1 MIVRAAILST
11 VFAIGAAYAALPSTG
26 ASGGT
31 PAGSTLTGEACTVAP
46 VTTIAP
52 EPGMPARQEIRCA
65 GSVAGGLTYSPFASA
80 AKLDRALA
88 SRRFL
93 ESRAHAELLQRMVCK
108 TGEWIEGAA
117 AEGSALMAM
126 PCALREG
133 GWPHLVL
140 VSARPGQM
148 VIADGAPGALPVL
161 LGLLKSPRA
170 GDPRDGQ
177 LAVLQKIW
185 GYPIVPV
192 PAADIAALN
201 DALRAGR
208 TANGMAKFDDAEA
221 AFREA
226 LDLQTGR
233 LKANDEAVSATL
245 LDLALNVSNQ
255 SRSEEAA
262 ALFRRATPALQAS
275 ISGVPRARLTTYLAL
290 DAANRGDLDQA
301 LAFSRAAVGMWR
313 DMGGDQQAGVVSAA
327 NASAVAATTEQGEL
341 ANALNLQARL
351 ELRADNIVQAYAAAS
366 EGLLILNKANVAP
379 RWWKADSLVALGEIS
394 VAQHRISAAEAYF
407 NAALKLRRQ
416 LFGDTAPTIQ
426 VLAALGGAYQREGMS
441 TSAIVTY
448 REVFKMARALPSTAG
463 VFTAEMLVPFASA
476 VVEVA
481 ETIQDPNAKRGLFA
495 EAFDA
500 FQLVQSPVVDKTIAQ
515 AAARLSTDNPAIG
528 KIVGDLQ
535 DQQRANDQAR
545 VKLAYEQSLP
555 DNERSSQAENGIKA
569 ELASTGEAIATAR
582 RTLTTQF
589 PEYERLVSPSP
600 LQLDR
605 LRATLKPGEG
615 LLSFLVGRS
624 KSFAQLVTRDGVVVA
639 LVDEGAA
646 GIRQAVTSLR
656 RPLEIQGGAIGEFNL
671 GAANQMHE
679 LLLGGLKPSL
689 AAVDHL
695 IVVPSGP
702 LSNLPFQLL
711 VATAATDASYSRADW
726 LIRSKTVAYTPSL
739 QAFSA
744 LRNARPK
751 AQPRQGLLAFGNP
764 VLTGHGGR
772 KGEAS
777 AMAQLANSCREGGPM
792 PIALLTALEPLPD
805 TAKELGTV
813 AATLRAP
820 TGSLFLGQDATE
832 ANLRKQDLGDFRI
845 LYFAT
850 HGLLP
855 GELKCQSEPGL
866 VLTPPASPQGGK
878 ASDGLLESSEI
889 ASLRLNADLVVLS
902 ACNTAA
908 GDNKMG
914 GGDAVSGLAEAF
926 FHAGA
931 RNMLVS
937 HWQVPSAATSELMSS
952 LFTTLGTGEGQSVGD
967 ALRHAQLGLIGQERT
982 AHPFFWAAFVVM
994 GDGLGR
1000 ADTAAVDPLKI

>member
-11 VFAIGAAYAALPSTG
+11 VFAIGAAYAALPPGPAAG
-26 ASGGT
+26 AT
-31 PAGSTLTGEACTVAP
+31 PAGTTLTGEVCTTAPITTVAP
-46 VTTIAP
+46 EA
-52 EPGMPARQEIRCA
+52 GMPARQEIRCA
-65 GSVAGGLTYSPFASA
+65 GSVVGALIYTPFLSS
-80 AKLDRALA
+80 KVDRELV
-88 SRRFL
+88 SRRFR
-93 ESRAHAELLQRMVCK
+93 ESRASAELQQRMVCK
-108 TGEWIEGAA
+108 TGGWLDGAA
-117 AEGSALMAM
+117 AGGDALLAV

-133 GWPHLVL
+133 GWPHLIL
-140 VSARPGQM
+140 VSAKAGQM
-148 VIADGAPGALPVL
+148 AIVDGAPGTLPVL

-170 GDPRDGQ
+170 GDLRERQ
-177 LAVLQKIW
+177 LAVLEKIW
-185 GYPIVPV
+185 GYPITPI

-208 TANGMAKFDDAEA
+208 TANGMANFGEAEA

-255 SRSEEAA
+255 SLSEEAA

-301 LAFSRAAVGMWR
+301 LAFSRSAVGMWR

-327 NASAVAATTEQGEL
+327 NVSAVAATTEQGEL

-351 ELRADNIVQAYAAAS
+351 ELRGGNVVQAYAAAS

-379 RWWKADSLVALGEIS
+379 RWWKADSLIALGEIS
-394 VAQHRISAAEAYF
+394 VAQNRISAAEAYF

-416 LFGDTAPTIQ
+416 IFGDTAPAIQ
-426 VLAALGGAYQREGMS
+426 VLAALGGAYQREDMS

-448 REVFKMARALPSTAG
+448 REVFRMARALPSTAG
-463 VFTAEMLVPFASA
+463 IFTAEMLVPFASA
-476 VVEVA
+476 VAEVA
-481 ETIQDPNAKRGLFA
+481 QTLQDPVEKQGLFA

-528 KIVGDLQ
+528 KLVGDLQ
-535 DQQRANDQAR
+535 DQQRAQDQAR

-555 DNERSSQAENGIKA
+555 DNERSSQAENDIRA
-569 ELASTGEAIATAR
+569 ELASTGQAIASAR
-582 RTLTTQF
+582 QTLTAQF
-589 PEYERLVSPSP
+589 PQYERLVSPST
-600 LQLDR
+600 LELDQ
-605 LRATLKPGEG
+605 LRASLKPGEG
-615 LLSFLVGRS
+615 LLSFLVGRD

-639 LVDEGAA
+639 PVEEGAA
-646 GIRQAVTSLR
+646 GIRQAVTALR
-656 RPLEIQGGAIGEFNL
+656 RPLEIQGGAVGEFNL
-671 GAANQMHE
+671 AAAHQMHE

-689 AAVDHL
+689 AAIDHL

-711 VATAATDASYSRADW
+711 VATPAPDGAYSQADW
-726 LIRSKTVAYTPSL
+726 LIRSKTLAYTPSL

-744 LRNARPK
+744 LRGARPK
-751 AQPRQGLLAFGNP
+751 AQPRQELLAFGNP
-764 VLTGHGGR
+764 ALVGHTTR
-772 KGEAS
+772 KGEMS
-777 AMAQLANSCREGGPM
+777 PMAQLASSCRKGGPM
-792 PIALLTALEPLPD
+792 PSALLEALEPLPD
-805 TAKELGTV
+805 TAKELATV

-820 TGSLFLGQDATE
+820 AGSVFLARDATE
-832 ANLRKQDLGDFRI
+832 ANLRKQDLADFRI

-855 GELKCQSEPGL
+855 GELKCQGEPGL
-866 VLTPPASPQGGK
+866 VLTPPATQEGGK

-908 GDNKMG
+908 GDNRLG

-952 LFTTLGTGEGQSVGD
+952 LFTTLGTKEGQSVGD
-967 ALRHAQLGLIGQERT
+967 GLRKAQLGLIGQERT

-1000 ADTAAVDPLKI
+1000 AAPAAVDPLKI